1 MMYLEDLVSFMI
13 YIIICNIVE
22 LLFVLKMAASS
33 ACEHCRAGR
42 EVLITTLASTVA
54 HFSWACRS
62 KVIYPEEAYEIKYLC
77 RLILNF

>member
-22 LLFVLKMAASS
+22 LLFVLNMVASRS
-33 ACEHCRAGR
+33 CEYCRAGR
-42 EVLITTLASTVA
+42 EVLVTTPASTAA

-62 KVIYPEEAYEIKYLC
+62 KVMCPEEAYEIKYLC
-77 RLILNF
+77 